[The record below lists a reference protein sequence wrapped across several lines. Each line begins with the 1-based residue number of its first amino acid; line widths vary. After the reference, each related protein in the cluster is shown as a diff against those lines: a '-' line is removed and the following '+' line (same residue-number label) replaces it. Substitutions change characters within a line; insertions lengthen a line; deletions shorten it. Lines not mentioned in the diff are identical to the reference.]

1 MTIGWCF
8 DNTYSRL
15 PEAFKENINPVPVK
29 KPELI
34 ILNKDLAQR
43 LNLNFSGLNNKEI
56 SELFSGNSLPP
67 ESNSIA
73 QAYAGHQFGNWVPQ
87 LGDGRG
93 ILFGQI
99 KTAEGLKDLH
109 IKGAGKTPYSRFG
122 DG

>member
-43 LNLNFSGLNNKEI
+43 LNLNFS
-56 SELFSGNSLPP
+56 F
-67 ESNSIA
+67 
-73 QAYAGHQFGNWVPQ
+73 Q
-87 LGDGRG
+87 DG
-93 ILFGQI
+93 
-99 KTAEGLKDLH
+99 
-109 IKGAGKTPYSRFG
+109 
-122 DG
+122 